1 MSELAEGIYFD
12 LPREGAPDFVK
23 GKVSINLK
31 QAGKFL
37 KDNMNEKGYINLDL
51 LVSKGG
57 KPYVK
62 LNEWQPEESKK
73 EEEFDDDIPF

>member
-1 MSELAEGIYFD
+1 
-12 LPREGAPDFVK
+12 
-23 GKVSINLK
+23 
-31 QAGKFL
+31 
-37 KDNMNEKGYINLDL
+37 MNEQGYINFDL

-62 LNEWQPEESKK
+62 LNEWQPEESKT

>member
-31 QAGKFL
+31 
-37 KDNMNEKGYINLDL
+37 
-51 LVSKGG
+51 
-57 KPYVK
+57 
-62 LNEWQPEESKK
+62 
-73 EEEFDDDIPF
+73 